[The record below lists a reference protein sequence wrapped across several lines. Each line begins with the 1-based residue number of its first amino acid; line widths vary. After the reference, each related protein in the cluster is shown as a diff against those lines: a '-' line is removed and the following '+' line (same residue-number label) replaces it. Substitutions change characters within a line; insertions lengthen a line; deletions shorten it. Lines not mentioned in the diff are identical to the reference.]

1 LDSRDD
7 IILINVAYSLLT
19 IIQCRYRLFSITH
32 LLLSPMLT
40 KEDLQAIERLFENS
54 FDKKFGAAFDESF
67 DKKFGPAFDK
77 SFGPAFDK
85 AFGPAFD
92 KSFDKAFGPAFDT
105 SFGKEFGPAFD
116 KKSKTIY
123 SKLNKLQ
130 KDIDTVVRVF
140 DSDIVDL
147 KDRAEKLEAAVFI

>member
-40 KEDLQAIERLFENS
+40 KEDLAAIE
-54 FDKKFGAAFDESF
+54 GI
-67 DKKFGPAFDK
+67 
-77 SFGPAFDK
+77 
-85 AFGPAFD
+85 FD
-92 KSFDKAFGPAFDT
+92 KSFDN
-105 SFGKEFGPAFD
+105 
-116 KKSKTIY
+116 KSKSIH

-130 KDIDTVVRVF
+130 KDMNTIVKVF
-140 DSDIVDL
+140 DSEITPDL
-147 KDRAEKLEAAVFI
+147 GHLVSQNSQYF